1 MIKLMDILN
10 EGIKE
15 NAALEYLE
23 QLVQSGPFRGRVFL
37 AGGAVRDMELGKDPK
52 DLDIVVTG
60 DINSGMEFAKWA
72 TEAMGNYKY
81 ESYPVLF
88 PTYGT
93 AKFTLKGIIHKGI
106 DLGDVDI
113 EAVAT
118 RKEKYSDGSRKPEQ
132 RHR

>member
-60 DINSGMEFAKWA
+60 QHHSLCHHGITHLHHFFFAGKI
-72 TEAMGNYKY
+72 T
-81 ESYPVLF
+81 
-88 PTYGT
+88 
-93 AKFTLKGIIHKGI
+93 
-106 DLGDVDI
+106 
-113 EAVAT
+113 T
-118 RKEKYSDGSRKPEQ
+118 RKTVVYWPAIHCNHAVHGSSRAYRGGGQHQ
-132 RHR
+132 RAG